1 MIATYMYKK
10 SFLYLDIGYA
20 AALGVM
26 LFTVL
31 LSFTALRLRRL
42 EEEA

>member
-1 MIATYMYKK
+1 MIATYMYKR

-26 LFTVL
+26 LFL
-31 LSFTALRLRRL
+31 AMLGFTAARLRAM
-42 EEEA
+42 EES